1 MAKNLP
7 LYPYEITLKLKAE
20 NDWEVNRWLTTLH
33 DISKP
38 SIELETSYIKHSAE
52 DREK

>member
-1 MAKNLP
+1 MHQ
-7 LYPYEITLKLKAE
+7 YEITIKLLAQD
-20 NDWEVNRWLTTLH
+20 DWEVDRWLTTLH